1 MTVDAKKSLLAQTPP
16 GMPLFMDGHLML
28 YIGMVDGEPYVISSC
43 ATFIEPG
50 NTNGDI
56 VDAYC
61 VFVSDMNLLRKN
73 GKTWLEDMS
82 YILNKD
88 I

>member
-1 MTVDAKKSLLAQTPP
+1 
-16 GMPLFMDGHLML
+16 
-28 YIGMVDGEPYVISSC
+28 MVRSC

-73 GKTWLEDMS
+73 GKTWLEDLS

-88 I
+88 L